1 MKKLV
6 LSLSLLLVGGA
17 FSAQQIDINSIF
29 MTEAG
34 VQDPSLALDPAE
46 LESEAQVTL
55 WFNFTNNLNDTIQPN
70 DSLSFGWEVDGV
82 SQGNLTQATR
92 TNPVDIGGSVNS
104 FLQTTYTLPEEGTF
118 EICVWP
124 LYNPYNPNTDPNTG
138 RTCQT
143 FEIEEEEEDPNS
155 VAERVTESMKLYAG
169 QNEVVIETGQAE
181 GLTHMTVFDLT
192 GKMVFNRNLQLSTQ
206 NIERVNVSTLKTGM
220 YIVRLSQNNS
230 VIKTRKVIL
239 R

>member
-6 LSLSLLLVGGA
+6 LSLSLLFVGGA
-17 FSAQQIDINSIF
+17 FSAQQIDINTIF

-34 VQDPSLALDPAE
+34 VQDPSMALNPTE
-46 LESEAQVTL
+46 LESEADVTL

-70 DSLSFGWEVDGV
+70 DSLSFGWEIDGT
-82 SQGNLTQATR
+82 SQGSLTQATR
-92 TNPVDIGGSVNS
+92 NNAVDIGGSVNS
-104 FLQTTYTLPEEGTF
+104 FLQTTYTLPADGSF

-124 LYNPYNPNTDPNTG
+124 LFNPYDPNTDPNTG

-143 FEIEEEEEDPNS
+143 FEIEEEEEPNS
-155 VAERVTESMKLYAG
+155 VTERVEESMKLYTA
-169 QNEVVIETGQAE
+169 QNQVVIETGQAE

-206 NIERVNVSTLKTGM
+206 NVERINVSTLKTGM

-230 VIKTRKVIL
+230 VIKTEKVIL

>member
-6 LSLSLLLVGGA
+6 LSLSLLVFAGA
-17 FSAQQIDINSIF
+17 FNAQQIDIDAIF

-34 VQDPSLALDPAE
+34 VQDPAQALNPNE
-46 LESEAQVTL
+46 LESESDVTL
-55 WFNFTNNLNDTIQPN
+55 WFRFTNNLNNQIETE
-70 DSLSFGWEVDGV
+70 DSLTFGWEIDGN
-82 SQGNLTQATR
+82 SQGNLTQASR
-92 TNPVDIGGSVNS
+92 NNALAVGESVNA

-124 LYNPYNPNTDPNTG
+124 LYNPYDANTDPNVG

-155 VAERVTESMKLYAG
+155 VAERVEESMKLYAG

-206 NIERVNVSTLKTGM
+206 NVERVNVSMLNAGM
-220 YIVRLSQNNS
+220 YIVRLSQNNA
-230 VIKTRKVIL
+230 VIKTEKVIM

>member
-6 LSLSLLLVGGA
+6 LSLSLLFVGGA
-17 FSAQQIDINSIF
+17 FSAQQIDINTIF

-34 VQDPSLALDPAE
+34 VQDPSMALNPTE
-46 LESEAQVTL
+46 LESEADVTL

-70 DSLSFGWEVDGV
+70 DSLSFGWEIDGT
-82 SQGNLTQATR
+82 SQGSLTQATR
-92 TNPVDIGGSVNS
+92 NNAVDIGGSVNS
-104 FLQTTYTLPEEGTF
+104 FLQTTYTLPADGSF

-124 LYNPYNPNTDPNTG
+124 LFNPYDPNTDPNTG

-143 FEIEEEEEDPNS
+143 FEIEEEEEPNS
-155 VAERVTESMKLYAG
+155 VTERVEESMKLYTA
-169 QNEVVIETGQAE
+169 QNQVVIETGQAE

-206 NIERVNVSTLKTGM
+206 NVERINVSTLKTGM
-220 YIVRLSQNNS
+220 YIVRLSQYNS
-230 VIKTRKVIL
+230 VIKTEKVIL